1 MNDRKGMGESIAS
14 TGERMRRI
22 HETFLPWAASSP
34 GNVAL
39 TDDVCSVRFG
49 ELPDM
54 VNAVAEKMRASG
66 IRAGDRVLLVAEN
79 CVALALCI
87 LAASQLDAWTAT
99 VNARLSEREIDNFL
113 SHSGARRALYFGG
126 ASKEAQAHAE
136 RRGAELE
143 VWPGIGALHVG
154 SLNSGAVPEPVEME
168 AERQVAVM
176 VYTSGTTGAPKAVM
190 LTHANL
196 LFIGNNNRRMRG
208 LRPGDIVYGVLPL
221 SHVYGLSALLVA
233 SLTSGATLRL
243 VPRYD
248 PGKLA
253 GALATEGV
261 TVLHGAPAMYAKL
274 LEWSASRGLPLV
286 APDLRLVQSGGAPLT
301 MSLKRDFER
310 AIGLSLQNGYGMT
323 EAAPSICQTR
333 LDAPR
338 ADCSVGPA
346 IPYIE
351 IRLEGA
357 ESNIDGIGELWTRGP
372 NVMKGYYRAPEA
384 TASVITPEGWL
395 RTGDLARIEADGAV
409 FIVGRS
415 KELIIRSG
423 FNVYPIE
430 VEQVLNEFP
439 GVVQSAV
446 VGRVVHDNEEVVAF
460 IEFSGGAGID
470 LAALKAFLRERL
482 SPYKLPSEIV
492 VMDHLPSAATGK
504 ILKFALQEMAAASVS
519 PRSTS
524 PAPADDGQP

>member
-1 MNDRKGMGESIAS
+1 MDESTRSAAS
-14 TGERMRRI
+14 MRRI
-22 HETFLPWAASSP
+22 HETWLPWAATTP
-34 GNVAL
+34 DNMAL
-39 TDDVCSVRFG
+39 MDDGCSVRNG
-49 ELPDM
+49 ELPGM
-54 VNAVAEKMRASG
+54 VDAVAAQLRASG
-66 IRAGDRVLLVAEN
+66 VRAGDRLLLVAEN
-79 CVALALCI
+79 CVALAICI
-87 LAASQLDAWTAT
+87 VAASQLDAWSAT

-126 ASKEAQAHAE
+126 VSSHAQAHAE
-136 RRGAELE
+136 RRGAVLE
-143 VWPGIGALHVG
+143 SWPGIGEIHVG
-154 SLNSGAVPEPVEME
+154 PLNCDAVPEPVEEE
-168 AERQVAVM
+168 AARQVAVM

-196 LFIGNNNRRMRG
+196 LFIGNNNCRMRG

-233 SLTSGATLRL
+233 SLVSGATLRL

-253 GALATEGV
+253 TALATEGI

-274 LEWSASRGLPLV
+274 LEWSAKQGLPLV
-286 APDLRLVQSGGAPLT
+286 APALRLVQSGGAPLT
-301 MSLKRDFER
+301 MSLKQDFER
-310 AIGLSLQNGYGMT
+310 AIGLTLQNGYGMT

-338 ADCSVGPA
+338 TDCSVGPA
-346 IPYIE
+346 IPFVE

-357 ESNIDGIGELWTRGP
+357 EDNAERIGELWTRGP

-384 TASVITPEGWL
+384 TAAVVTPEGWL

-415 KELIIRSG
+415 KEMIIRSG

-430 VEQVLNEFP
+430 VEQVLNSFA

-446 VGRVVHDNEEVVAF
+446 VGRAVNNNEEVVAF
-460 IEFSGGAGID
+460 IETAGGADID
-470 LAALKAFLRERL
+470 LDALKAFLRERL

-504 ILKFALQEMAAASVS
+504 ILKFTLQQMAAASRTDRVT
-519 PRSTS
+519 RA
-524 PAPADDGQP
+524 APKEGEGPQ

>member
-1 MNDRKGMGESIAS
+1 MDESIGIAAS
-14 TGERMRRI
+14 MRRI
-22 HETFLPWAASSP
+22 HETFLPWAASHP
-34 GNVAL
+34 DNVAL
-39 TDDVCSVRFG
+39 LDAASSVRFG
-49 ELPDM
+49 ELPGRVD
-54 VNAVAEKMRASG
+54 AVAQRLRAAG
-66 IRAGDRVLLVAEN
+66 VRPGDRLLLVAEN

-87 LAASQLDAWTAT
+87 MAASQLDAWTAT

-113 SHSGARRALYFGG
+113 SHSGARRALYFGSV
-126 ASKEAQAHAE
+126 SKEARAHAE
-136 RRGAELE
+136 RRGAALE
-143 VWPGIGALHVG
+143 SWPGIGQLYMGA
-154 SLNSGAVPEPVEME
+154 LNSEAVPEPVERE
-168 AERQVAVM
+168 AAHQVAVM

-208 LRPGDIVYGVLPL
+208 LLPGDIVYGVLPL

-233 SLTSGATLRL
+233 SLMSGASLRL

-248 PGKLA
+248 PGELA
-253 GALATEGV
+253 GALATEGI

-274 LEWSASRGLPLV
+274 LEWSASRGLPLT
-286 APDLRLVQSGGAPLT
+286 APHLRLVQSGGAPLT
-301 MSLKRDFER
+301 MSLKQDFER
-310 AIGLSLQNGYGMT
+310 AIGLTLQNGYGMT

-346 IPYIE
+346 IPFVE

-357 ESNIDGIGELWTRGP
+357 QSNVEGIGELWTRGP

-384 TASVITPEGWL
+384 TAAAVTPDGWL

-423 FNVYPIE
+423 FNVYPVE
-430 VEQVLNEFP
+430 VEQVLNAYP
-439 GVVQSAV
+439 DVVQSAV
-446 VGRVVHDNEEVVAF
+446 VGRVVDNNEEVVAF
-460 IEFSGGAGID
+460 IEVAGGAGID
-470 LAALKAFLRERL
+470 LDALKAFLRERL

-492 VMDHLPSAATGK
+492 VMAQLPSAATGK
-504 ILKFALQEMAAASVS
+504 ILKFTLQKMAAAA
-519 PRSTS
+519 T
-524 PAPADDGQP
+524 ADRTAIPLSAQGGEPQ